1 MIGRNRFK
9 RAIKRTAGR
18 AAMLTKAFGAPQ
30 SAGAA
35 CIFYFHRV
43 AEVGFIDS
51 HVDDWNIPPAVFER
65 QIAALADFAEIVPLQ
80 DLPRRLSLP
89 RSGAMPQRPLVS
101 LTFDDGYANF
111 HTQALPVLKRYG
123 AHATLFVV
131 TGTIGSES
139 PMPFDGWALKNRRRT
154 EAEAWRALNWT
165 ELESC
170 AASGLVSVGA
180 HSHEHLRGS
189 RIERARLV
197 EEAERSREIL
207 RARLG
212 EEHAR
217 AYAYPYGS
225 SRLGDASEEYA
236 RAVREAGYALAVTTD
251 LGLARAE
258 SDPYL
263 LPRIEAH
270 ALDAAG
276 VLEAKA
282 VGSLVPYRFID
293 HLRVV
298 NRAV

>member
-1 MIGRNRFK
+1 MIGRNSFK

-18 AAMLTKAFGAPQ
+18 AAVLTKFFGSTQ
-30 SAGAA
+30 SAESA

-43 AEVGFIDS
+43 AEVGFVDS
-51 HVDDWNIPPAVFER
+51 RVDDWNIPPEVFEQ

-89 RSGAMPQRPLVS
+89 RSGAKPLVS
-101 LTFDDGYANF
+101 LTFDDGYSNF
-111 HTQALPVLKRYG
+111 HTRALPILKRYD
-123 AHATLFVV
+123 AHATIFVV
-131 TGTIGSES
+131 TGTIGGDS
-139 PMPFDGWALKNRRRT
+139 PMPFDGWALRNYRRT
-154 EAEAWRALNWT
+154 DAESWRALSWT
-165 ELESC
+165 ELEAC
-170 AASGLVSVGA
+170 AASGLVHVGA

-189 RIERARLV
+189 RLESARLV
-197 EEAERSREIL
+197 EEAVRSREIL

-212 EEHAR
+212 DTHAR

-225 SRLGDASEEYA
+225 SRLGDASDLYA
-236 RAVREAGYALAVTTD
+236 RAVREAGYELAVTTD
-251 LGLARAE
+251 LGLARSE

-276 VLEAKA
+276 VLKAKA
-282 VGSLVPYRFID
+282 SGALVPYRLID
-293 HLRVV
+293 RLRVV

>member
-1 MIGRNRFK
+1 MIGRNSFK
-9 RAIKRTAGR
+9 RAIKQTAGR
-18 AAMLTKAFGAPQ
+18 AAVLTKFFGSTQ
-30 SAGAA
+30 SAASA

-43 AEVGFIDS
+43 AEVGFVDS
-51 HVDDWNIPPAVFER
+51 RVDDWNIPPAVFER
-65 QIAALADFAEIVPLQ
+65 QIAALADFAEIAPLL

-89 RSGAMPQRPLVS
+89 RSGSKPLVS

-111 HTQALPVLKRYG
+111 HTQALPILRRYG
-123 AHATLFVV
+123 AHATVFVV
-131 TGTIGSES
+131 TGTIGSDS
-139 PMPFDGWALKNRRRT
+139 PMPFDGWALKNHRRT
-154 EAEAWRALNWT
+154 QAEAWRAMSWT

-170 AASGLVSVGA
+170 AASGLVHVGA

-189 RIERARLV
+189 RIEGARLA

-212 EEHAR
+212 DTHAR

-225 SRLGDASEEYA
+225 SRLGDASDDYA
-236 RAVREAGYALAVTTD
+236 RTVRGAGYTLAVTTD
-251 LGLARAE
+251 LGLVCPE

-276 VLEAKA
+276 VLKAKA
-282 VGSLVPYRFID
+282 EGALVPYRLID